1 MENECTR
8 VYIYICVCARSFYCD
23 KSIKKSLFSNKII
36 RSDWHSGESR
46 QKDTILTR
54 REISRRFKGRMKTKI
69 ELPKVRVK
77 EVHYFTVN
85 V

>member
-1 MENECTR
+1 MENEC
-8 VYIYICVCARSFYCD
+8 VYVCVCACYFYCD

-36 RSDWHSGESR
+36 RSELHSGESR

-54 REISRRFKGRMKTKI
+54 REISRRFKRRMKKKI
-69 ELPKVRVK
+69 DLPKVRVK